1 MGWPVIMHVNYC
13 EQGQSLREICCKAA
27 EWGFDGV
34 EFRRKRT
41 GVEEEPEAY
50 LDALAE
56 AVETSGLKHVLFGYP
71 TANLMTP
78 DAGERER
85 EVESAIAFYRSAS
98 RRFPILLCNAFS
110 GPLLNPDKSIPYR
123 DYHKQGSGI
132 ATEAH
137 YQWAAE
143 GFRVLAPVAEE
154 LGFRF
159 AFELHMGYLHDLPAS
174 AAKLIEQIDHPAVGA
189 NLDYGNIIYF
199 AERPTLAESIRTL
212 AGRLYYVHLKNS
224 VALPTGGRLP
234 TALADGEINH
244 REYLRLLVEVG
255 FEGPICIEAPRP
267 GDREWFA
274 QQDLAY
280 IRSVIRDIAA

>member
-13 EQGQSLREICCKAA
+13 EQGQSLERSAA
-27 EWGFDGV
+27 RRRSGV
-34 EFRRKRT
+34 STAWSSGASAPAWKRSRKPT
-41 GVEEEPEAY
+41 WMPWP
-50 LDALAE
+50 E

-189 NLDYGNIIYF
+189 NPTMATSSTSPSARRWPSRF
-199 AERPTLAESIRTL
+199 APL
-212 AGRLYYVHLKNS
+212 AGRLYYIPEELRG
-224 VALPTGGRLP
+224 VAHGRP
-234 TALADGEINH
+234 ASHCARGWRDQPPG
-244 REYLRLLVEVG
+244 VS
-255 FEGPICIEAPRP
+255 APSCR
-267 GDREWFA
+267 GW
-274 QQDLAY
+274 
-280 IRSVIRDIAA
+280 V

>member
-1 MGWPVIMHVNYC
+1 
-13 EQGQSLREICCKAA
+13 
-27 EWGFDGV
+27 V
-34 EFRRKRT
+34 EVATGAVRK
-41 GVEEEPEAY
+41 V
-50 LDALAE
+50 
-56 AVETSGLKHVLFGYP
+56 P

-85 EVESAIAFYRSAS
+85 EVENAIAFYRSA
-98 RRFPILLCNAFS
+98 RQRFPILLCNAFS
-110 GPLLNPDKSIPYR
+110 GPLLNPDKNIPYR
-123 DYHKQGSGI
+123 EYQKQGSGI
-132 ATEAH
+132 ATEEH

-174 AAKLIEQIDHPAVGA
+174 AAKLIEMIGHPAVGA

-199 AERPTLAESIRTL
+199 PERPTLAESIRTL

-224 VALPTGGRLP
+224 VALPTGCRLP

-255 FEGPICIEAPRP
+255 FDGPICIEAPRP

-280 IRSVIRDIAA
+280 IRSVIRDIAS

>member
-1 MGWPVIMHVNYC
+1 MHVNYC
-13 EQGQSLREICCKAA
+13 EQGQSLREICFKAV

-56 AVETSGLKHVLFGYP
+56 AVQASGLKHVLFGYP

-85 EVESAIAFYRSAS
+85 EVENAIAFYRSA
-98 RRFPILLCNAFS
+98 RQRFPILLCNAFS
-110 GPLLNPDKSIPYR
+110 GPLLNPDKNIPYR
-123 DYHKQGSGI
+123 EYQKQGSGI
-132 ATEAH
+132 ATEEH

-174 AAKLIEQIDHPAVGA
+174 AAKLIEMIGYPAVGA

-199 AERPTLAESIRTL
+199 PERPTLAESIRTL

-255 FEGPICIEAPRP
+255 FDGPICIEAPRP

-280 IRSVIRDIAA
+280 IRSVIRDIAS